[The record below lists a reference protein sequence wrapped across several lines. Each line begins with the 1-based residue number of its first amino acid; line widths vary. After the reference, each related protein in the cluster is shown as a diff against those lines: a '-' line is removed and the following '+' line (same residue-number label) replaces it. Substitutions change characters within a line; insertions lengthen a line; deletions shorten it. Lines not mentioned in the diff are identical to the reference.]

1 MPFTVN
7 EEYKAVVFEIRGRF
21 LGSVDGPKFKES
33 LAKVIEEGKTQV
45 VVDLS
50 KTDFMDSS
58 GIGILIGGLTSVR
71 RSNGDMRL
79 AGMTKRIRNLFLIT
93 KLLGSVFD
101 DYENV
106 EAAVDSFRTNPASGG
121 AVED

>member
-7 EEYKAVVFEIRGRF
+7 EEYNAVVFEIKGRF
-21 LGSVDGPKFKES
+21 LGSVDGPKFKEG
-33 LAKVIEEGKTQV
+33 LAEVIGKGKTHI

-50 KTDFMDSS
+50 KADFMDSS

-71 RSNGDMRL
+71 RSGGDMRL

-101 DYENV
+101 DYDSV
-106 EAAVDSFRTNPASGG
+106 AAAVESFRSNPASGG
-121 AVED
+121 AAAD

>member
-7 EEYKAVVFEIRGRF
+7 EEYNAVVFEIKGRF

-33 LAKVIEEGKTQV
+33 LAEVIQGGKTQV

-50 KTDFMDSS
+50 RADFMDSS

-71 RSNGDMRL
+71 RSDGDMRL

-93 KLLGSVFD
+93 KLLGSVFE
-101 DYENV
+101 DYEDV
-106 EAAVDSFRTNPASGG
+106 KAAVDSFRTNPASGSSSNS
-121 AVED
+121 

>member
-1 MPFTVN
+1 MPFTVS
-7 EEYKAVVFEIRGRF
+7 EEYNAVVFEVKGRF

-33 LAKVIEEGKTQV
+33 LAEMIAGGKTQV

-50 KTDFMDSS
+50 KADFMDSS

-71 RSNGDMRL
+71 RSDGDMRL

-93 KLLGSVFD
+93 KLLGSVFE
-101 DYENV
+101 DYEDV
-106 EAAVDSFRTNPASGG
+106 EAAADSFRTDPTSGASLDG
-121 AVED
+121 

>member
-7 EEYKAVVFEIRGRF
+7 EEYNAVVFEIKGRF

-33 LAKVIEEGKTQV
+33 LSAAIEGGKTQV

-50 KTDFMDSS
+50 KADFMDSS

-93 KLLGSVFD
+93 KLLGSVFE
-101 DYENV
+101 DYESV
-106 EAAVDSFRTNPASGG
+106 KAAVASFKTNPAL
-121 AVED
+121 

>member
-7 EEYKAVVFEIRGRF
+7 EEYSAVVFEIKGRF
-21 LGSVDGPKFKES
+21 LGSVDGPKFKEG
-33 LAKVIEEGKTQV
+33 LANVIEGGKTHV

-50 KTDFMDSS
+50 KADFMDSS

-71 RSNGDMRL
+71 RAGGDMRL

-101 DYENV
+101 DYEDV
-106 EAAVDSFRTNPASGG
+106 GAAAESFRSNPAGG
-121 AVED
+121 AASN

>member
-7 EEYKAVVFEIRGRF
+7 EEYNAVVFEIKGRF

-33 LAKVIEEGKTQV
+33 LSGAIESGKIQV

-50 KTDFMDSS
+50 KADFMDSS

-93 KLLGSVFD
+93 KLLGSVFE
-101 DYENV
+101 DYEDV
-106 EAAVDSFRTNPASGG
+106 KAAAASFKTNPASG
-121 AVED
+121 ASLES

>member
-7 EEYKAVVFEIRGRF
+7 EEYSAVVFEVKGRF
-21 LGSVDGPKFKES
+21 LGSVDGQSFKER
-33 LAKVIEEGKTQV
+33 LADVISKGKSQV

-50 KTDFMDSS
+50 KADFMDSS

-71 RSNGDMRL
+71 RSGGDMRL

-101 DYENV
+101 DYETV
-106 EAAVDSFRTNPASGG
+106 EAAVSSFRANPGSGSKG
-121 AVED
+121 ED